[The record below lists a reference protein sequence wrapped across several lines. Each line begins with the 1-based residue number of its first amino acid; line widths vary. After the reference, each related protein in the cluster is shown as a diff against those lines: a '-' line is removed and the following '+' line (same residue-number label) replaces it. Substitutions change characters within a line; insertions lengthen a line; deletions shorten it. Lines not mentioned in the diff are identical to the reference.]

1 MSCFRGSQELI
12 LPLIISNSQPISTEQ
27 GRHLLPIH
35 FLPFSILNRNITI
48 MTFHPSFRIGAIFA
62 FLLSIALLGDLGGP
76 STSLHLV
83 SAEELQC
90 GVILEFSTWQDKD
103 IPRKDLPVPDTDVYP
118 DELVKLITK
127 QFEKN
132 VGQEYWVTQNV
143 FKAYELRNVDSDF
156 SNSNNVS
163 STTALEDPSTRRS
176 LFTQNW
182 NLPVE
187 ERVQQYSNSFVD
199 IHVDFCRHCKNDDD
213 TDDGPL
219 NQAKRYKREYLAR
232 KREEERE
239 KKKREE
245 QREKEEARKGYLQ
258 VSQGMY
264 DMIYQDLG
272 HCTAPSGFCNEKY
285 DDDDDD
291 GYEKFTLSESHRKH
305 IDNLRKWK
313 KRKPRRKSRRKL
325 TVDHF
330 NQGFTDG
337 DVILDSLPSHEAFE
351 RDVCNA
357 LRNLGELFPLFETSE
372 GCKIA
377 FHCRDVDEGEGQEK
391 NEDESKGQLAVY
403 DTRDFDASELDQ
415 YGEELP
421 LYRIMVN

>member
-1 MSCFRGSQELI
+1 
-12 LPLIISNSQPISTEQ
+12 
-27 GRHLLPIH
+27 
-35 FLPFSILNRNITI
+35 

-76 STSLHLV
+76 SPSLLLV
-83 SAEELQC
+83 SGEELQC
-90 GVILEFSTWQDKD
+90 GVILEFSTWQDKG
-103 IPRKDLPVPDTDVYP
+103 IPRQDLPVPDTDVYP
-118 DELVKLITK
+118 DELVKLVTK

-132 VGQEYWVTQNV
+132 VGQEYWVTQSV
-143 FKAYELRNVDSDF
+143 FKAYELRNADSDF
-156 SNSNNVS
+156 SNANNVS

-187 ERVQQYSNSFVD
+187 ERFKQYSVD
-199 IHVDFCRHCKNDDD
+199 YVDVHIDFCRHCKNDDD
-213 TDDGPL
+213 TDDGFY
-219 NQAKRYKREYLAR
+219 NRAKNYKKEYLAR

-245 QREKEEARKGYLQ
+245 QRKKEEERKAYLKD
-258 VSQGMY
+258 SQGMY
-264 DMIYQDLG
+264 DMIYQELG
-272 HCTAPSGFCNEKY
+272 HCTAPSGFCNGKKKPDW

-291 GYEKFTLSESHRKH
+291 GMQKFTLSESRRKH

-313 KRKPRRKSRRKL
+313 KRKPRRKL

-351 RDVCNA
+351 HDVCNA

-372 GCKIA
+372 DCKIT
-377 FHCRDVDEGEGQEK
+377 FHCRDVDEGEGEEK
-391 NEDESKGQLAVY
+391 NEDESEGQLVVY
-403 DTRDFDASELDQ
+403 DTRDFDASELNQ
-415 YGEELP
+415 YDEELP